1 MAQKYYIGNIGSTG
15 VSTGPH
21 GHLYVRDL
29 KANKYIDPATAK
41 NLLTGFRV
49 GQNEIPLITKDK
61 TGALAFNPET
71 GLSLTSGYGA
81 RERPTAG
88 ASSFHQGWDL
98 AGPTGT
104 QLKYI
109 SDGGQYTP
117 KTNQGGFGNL
127 GVFTT
132 PDKRYEI
139 GVGHLQSV
147 GKEAGSPGGTSTGT
161 VSSTPDESTADAAAN
176 KILAAIFGQKEKEPT
191 LTEQLIGA
199 AIEKRLTPQQSSQ
212 DFLTSYMTTP
222 SVNPYDNK
230 IINPS
235 MLSLS

>member
-15 VSTGPH
+15 TSTRPH
-21 GHLYVRDL
+21 GHVYVKDL
-29 KANKYIDPATAK
+29 QANKYIDPATAK
-41 NLLTGFRV
+41 SLLAGFRV
-49 GQNEIPLITKDK
+49 GQNEIPLITKNKAGVLDI
-61 TGALAFNPET
+61 NPEA
-71 GLSLTSGYGA
+71 GLTLTSKYGA

-109 SDGGQYTP
+109 SDGGEYTP
-117 KTNQGGFGNL
+117 KANQGGFGNL

-139 GVGHLQSV
+139 GVGHLQST
-147 GKEAGSPGGTSTGT
+147 GKQARNPGSGGSSASGTGI
-161 VSSTPDESTADAAAN
+161 DESAADAAAN

-191 LTEQLIGA
+191 TTEQLISTL
-199 AIEKRLTPQQSSQ
+199 IERKLKPQKSQ
-212 DFLTSYMTTP
+212 DFMANYLASNM
-222 SVNPYDNK
+222 NPYMDEEMK
-230 IINPS
+230 
-235 MLSLS
+235 SLGFDLG

>member
-1 MAQKYYIGNIGSTG
+1 MAQKYYFGNIGSTG

-21 GHLYVRDL
+21 GHVYVKDL
-29 KANKYIDPATAK
+29 QSNKYIDPATAK
-41 NLLTGFRV
+41 NLLAGFRV
-49 GQNEIPLITKDK
+49 GQNEIPLITKNKAGVLDI
-61 TGALAFNPET
+61 NPES
-71 GLSLTSGYGA
+71 GLTLTSKYGA

-109 SDGGQYTP
+109 SDGGAYTP
-117 KTNQGGFGNL
+117 KANQGGFGNL

-139 GVGHLQSV
+139 GVGHLQST
-147 GKEAGSPGGTSTGT
+147 GKQASLPSGSGPSAPSAGINEG
-161 VSSTPDESTADAAAN
+161 TADAAAN
-176 KILAAIFGQKEKEPT
+176 KILAAIFGQQEKQPT
-191 LTEQLIGA
+191 LTEQLIGS
-199 AIEKRLTPQQSSQ
+199 ILEQKLTTKKPQ
-212 DFLTSYMTTP
+212 DFLTSFMN
-222 SVNPYDNK
+222 SGVNPYEDK
-230 IINPS
+230 ILNPS

>member
-15 VSTGPH
+15 TSTGPH
-21 GHLYVRDL
+21 GHVYVKDL
-29 KANKYIDPATAK
+29 QANKYIDPATAK
-41 NLLTGFRV
+41 SLLAGFRV
-49 GQNEIPLITKDK
+49 GQNEIPLITKNKAGVLDI
-61 TGALAFNPET
+61 NPEA
-71 GLSLTSGYGA
+71 GLTLTSKYGA

-109 SDGGQYTP
+109 SDGGEYTP
-117 KTNQGGFGNL
+117 KANQGGFGNL

-139 GVGHLQSV
+139 GVGHLQST
-147 GKEAGSPGGTSTGT
+147 GKQARNPGSGGSSASGTGI
-161 VSSTPDESTADAAAN
+161 DESAADAAAN

-191 LTEQLIGA
+191 TTEQLIA
-199 AIEKRLTPQQSSQ
+199 TLIERKLKPQKSQ
-212 DFLTSYMTTP
+212 DFMANYLASNM
-222 SVNPYDNK
+222 NPYMDEEMK
-230 IINPS
+230 
-235 MLSLS
+235 SLGFDLG

>member
-15 VSTGPH
+15 TSTGPH
-21 GHLYVRDL
+21 GHVYVRDL
-29 KANKYIDPATAK
+29 QANKYIDPATAK
-41 NLLTGFRV
+41 SLLAGFRV
-49 GQNEIPLITKDK
+49 GQNEIPLITKNKAGVLDI
-61 TGALAFNPET
+61 NPEA
-71 GLSLTSGYGA
+71 GLTLTSKYGA

-109 SDGGQYTP
+109 SDGGEYTP
-117 KTNQGGFGNL
+117 KANQGGFGNL

-139 GVGHLQSV
+139 GVGHLQST
-147 GKEAGSPGGTSTGT
+147 GKQARNPGSGGSSASGTGI
-161 VSSTPDESTADAAAN
+161 DENAADAAAN

-191 LTEQLIGA
+191 TTEQLIA
-199 AIEKRLTPQQSSQ
+199 TLIERKLKPQKSQ
-212 DFLTSYMTTP
+212 DFMANYLASNM
-222 SVNPYDNK
+222 NPYMDEEMK
-230 IINPS
+230 
-235 MLSLS
+235 SLGFDLG

>member
-15 VSTGPH
+15 TSTGPH
-21 GHLYVRDL
+21 GHVYVRDL
-29 KANKYIDPATAK
+29 QANKYIDPATAK
-41 NLLTGFRV
+41 SLLAGFRV
-49 GQNEIPLITKDK
+49 GQNEIPLITKNKAGVLDI
-61 TGALAFNPET
+61 NPES
-71 GLSLTSGYGA
+71 GLTLTSKYGA

-104 QLKYI
+104 QLKYV
-109 SDGGQYTP
+109 SDGGEYTP

-139 GVGHLQSV
+139 GVGHLQST
-147 GKEAGSPGGTSTGT
+147 GKQASNPGSKGSSASGTGI
-161 VSSTPDESTADAAAN
+161 DENAADAAAN

-191 LTEQLIGA
+191 TTEQLISTL
-199 AIEKRLTPQQSSQ
+199 IERKLKPQKSQ
-212 DFLTSYMTTP
+212 DFMASYLASNM
-222 SVNPYDNK
+222 NPYMDEEMK
-230 IINPS
+230 
-235 MLSLS
+235 SLGFDLG